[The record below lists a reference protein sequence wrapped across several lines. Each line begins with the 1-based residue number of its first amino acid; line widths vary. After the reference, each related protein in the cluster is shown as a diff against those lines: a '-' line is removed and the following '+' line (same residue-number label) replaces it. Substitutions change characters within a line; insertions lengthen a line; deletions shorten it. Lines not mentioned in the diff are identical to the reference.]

1 MIDFC
6 QQRGIQITAT
16 KSKPY
21 STDANILGLTH
32 EAGVLEFLDTPPS
45 AIQPV
50 MGVHAEAAPDQA
62 VNCTVVF
69 EQGVPVAVNGE
80 KGTPLQILTT
90 LNSLGGKHGVGIATH
105 LVENRFVG
113 IKSRGVY
120 EAPGMEVLGTC
131 YGYLLELVLDR
142 RAREFYDQVSR
153 QVAKQ
158 IYQGYWFDL
167 ATTMALG
174 SIKPVAALLT
184 GTITVSLYKGRV
196 SYVCAD
202 SVPHSLYN
210 PDDASMEA
218 VGSFDHA
225 DSEGLLRV
233 LGISAR
239 ALACAKQVA
248 ASCAARE

>member
-1 MIDFC
+1 
-6 QQRGIQITAT
+6 
-16 KSKPY
+16 
-21 STDANILGLTH
+21 
-32 EAGVLEFLDTPPS
+32 
-45 AIQPV
+45 
-50 MGVHAEAAPDQA
+50 
-62 VNCTVVF
+62 
-69 EQGVPVAVNGE
+69 
-80 KGTPLQILTT
+80 
-90 LNSLGGKHGVGIATH
+90 
-105 LVENRFVG
+105 
-113 IKSRGVY
+113 
-120 EAPGMEVLGTC
+120 
-131 YGYLLELVLDR
+131 
-142 RAREFYDQVSR
+142 
-153 QVAKQ
+153 
-158 IYQGYWFDL
+158 
-167 ATTMALG
+167 MALG